1 MLAAGERLGTYEI
14 HSLLGSGGM
23 GEVYRAR
30 DTRLGRDVA
39 IKVLPPSLRHDPDRM
54 ARLEREARLLAALN
68 HANIGAIYGVT
79 DANGVPA
86 LILELIDGPTLADVI
101 TPAGLPVTQ
110 ALQIARQIAD
120 ALDTAHEQG
129 IVHRDLKP
137 ANIKIRPDGTAK
149 VVDFGLAK
157 EWGSGANEAAST
169 VMATR
174 DGIVLGTAPYM
185 SPEQARGK
193 PVDKR
198 TDVWAFGCVLYEML
212 TGRRAFGGE
221 TASDAMSAVLER
233 DPDWHRLPD
242 ATPAH
247 VRRLLRRCL
256 QKDPRRRLRDIG
268 DARAELE
275 PPIDTDKDEPR
286 IDADKRWRAVAI
298 ASLVLLAAAIA
309 FGIVAMVDRAGRGRS
324 EAQYST
330 GQAIATQLTNHG
342 RTEAE
347 AAISPD
353 GKSFVFVSTHGGTPD
368 IWLRQVSG
376 GEPVRLTNDAAD
388 ESELVYAPDGDTVYF
403 TRRDAD
409 GAAVW
414 RMGALGGQPRRIVN
428 GATFPAPSP
437 DGRSLAYIEGNADLI
452 VRALDGSGTRA
463 VAKGIIGGIPGP
475 KWSPDGGRLSY
486 VRAGLLA
493 PANLFVI
500 DVATGSTRQM
510 TPFVRSG
517 EGVQSHVWLPDNQ
530 HVAVAYVDGPSL
542 FHADIGILDVRDGS
556 TSRLTYNIA
565 HRFEDLSVSA
575 DGQRLTATAS
585 QIQRE
590 LWKIPM
596 GPDADANGRAAVRLI
611 DRAVDPMWIFV
622 SRDGRTLL
630 FNSSLTGGRNL
641 WTMPLDR
648 SAPPR
653 QITATAGNAVTHSSL
668 SPDGSRV
675 AFASSVTGYSDIWVQ
690 NIDGSDPRQLTN
702 DEAADSWP
710 VWSPDGRW
718 IAFTSTRESRRET
731 WRVPSAGGSPEKI
744 IDGFFRGDWVPQPTG
759 SGTWIVTS
767 DGVDGIRLL
776 DVERRSIVWQTRLG
790 QARYSL
796 PLFSPDRKSISIP
809 IPETRDRDVVLIV
822 DAATGKPRVGARF
835 SEPFSIFFRASWV
848 DDGKAVVV
856 NRYETT
862 SHVVLFDRF
871 WMATSPSRSSTR

>member
-14 HSLLGSGGM
+14 LSLLGSGGM

-101 TPAGLPVTQ
+101 TRGGLPVTQ

-137 ANIKIRPDGTAK
+137 ANIKIRPDGTVK
-149 VVDFGLAK
+149 VLDFGLAK
-157 EWGSGANEAAST
+157 EWGFGANEAAST
-169 VMATR
+169 VVATR

-247 VRRLLRRCL
+247 VRRLLHRCL
-256 QKDPRRRLRDIG
+256 QKDSRRRLRDIG
-268 DARAELE
+268 DARVELE
-275 PPIDTDKDEPR
+275 PRIDTDRDEPR
-286 IDADKRWRAVAI
+286 IDAEKRWRAVAI

-309 FGIVAMVDRAGRGRS
+309 FVIVDMVDRAGRTRS

-330 GQAIATQLTNHG
+330 GQAIATQLTNLG
-342 RTEAE
+342 GTEAE
-347 AAISPD
+347 AALAPD
-353 GKSFVFVSTHGGTPD
+353 GKSFVFVSSHGGTRD

-376 GEPVRLTNDAAD
+376 GAPVRLTNDAAD
-388 ESELVYAPDGDTVYF
+388 ESELVYAPDGDTLYF
-403 TRRDAD
+403 TRRDD
-409 GAAVW
+409 SGPTIW
-414 RMGALGGQPRRIVN
+414 RIGALGGQPHRIVA
-428 GATFPAPSP
+428 GASFPAASP
-437 DGRSLAYIEGNADLI
+437 DGRSLAYITADNDLL
-452 VRALDGSGTRA
+452 VRTLDGSSTRTL
-463 VAKGIIGGIPGP
+463 AKAILGGIPGP
-475 KWSPDGGRLSY
+475 RWSPDGRSLSF
-486 VRAGLLA
+486 VTAGLLA
-493 PANLFVI
+493 PANLLVV
-500 DVATGSTRQM
+500 DLATARTRQV
-510 TPFVRSG
+510 TAFTRSG
-517 EGVQSHVWLPDNQ
+517 EGIQSHAWLQDNV
-530 HVAVAYVDGPSL
+530 HVAIAYIAAPPL
-542 FHADIGILDVRDGS
+542 FQTDLGILDVRDGS
-556 TSRLTYNIA
+556 ISRQTFNFA
-565 HRFEDLSVSA
+565 HRFEDLSVSP

-585 QIQRE
+585 QMVRE
-590 LWKIPM
+590 LWKVPM
-596 GPDADANGRAAVRLI
+596 GPDPDANGRAATRLL
-611 DRAVDPMWIFV
+611 DSASDPMWTFV

-630 FNSSLTGGRNL
+630 FNSPLTGSRNL

-648 SAPPR
+648 SVPPR
-653 QITATAGNAVTHSSL
+653 QITATAGSAVTHSSL
-668 SPDGSRV
+668 SPEGLRV
-675 AFASSVTGYSDIWVQ
+675 AFASSVTGNSDIWIQ
-690 NIDGSDPRQLTN
+690 NVDGSDPRQLTN
-702 DEAADSWP
+702 DLAADSWP

-718 IAFTSTRESRRET
+718 IAFSSIRDGRRET
-731 WRVPSAGGSPEKI
+731 WRVPSNGGAAEKI
-744 IDGFFRGDWVPQPTG
+744 LDGFFRGDWVPQPTG

-767 DGVDGIRLL
+767 DGIDGVRLL
-776 DVERRSIVWQTRLG
+776 DVERRSIVWQTRLPPLG
-790 QARYSL
+790 RGRFSL
-796 PLFSPDRKSISIP
+796 PMFSPDRRSISIP
-809 IPETRDRDVVLIV
+809 VPETRDRDVVLIL
-822 DAATGKPRVGARF
+822 DAATGKHRVAARF
-835 SEPFSIFFRASWV
+835 PEPFSIFFRASWV
-848 DDGKAVVV
+848 DDGRAVVV

-871 WMATSPSRSSTR
+871 WMREP